1 MGAFSN
7 AIGVAFAVVILVMGI
22 FVLDERTIS
31 DALDKTFRE
40 ETVTVASPEAPSPE
54 LAWDAACDGLAERC
68 GLTAREREV
77 LSLLGRGRTATYI
90 ADELG
95 ISYNT
100 AKGHIKNLYAKC
112 GVHSRQELIDL
123 LEDALS

>member
-1 MGAFSN
+1 MPWARR
-7 AIGVAFAVVILVMGI
+7 FA
-22 FVLDERTIS
+22 R
-31 DALDKTFRE
+31 K
-40 ETVTVASPEAPSPE
+40 PSP
-54 LAWDAACDGLAERC
+54 LQVPRRLRPSSHWDAACDGLAERC